1 MNILVQRFYHHKLDI
16 FIIEQKQGG
25 LKIPLIV
32 LIVKHLLLLSY
43 TYPADNTF
51 NPKSE
56 SFKICSFL
64 FYSLFFVCQFACT
77 GSVCERVT
85 AQRLVCQPAN
95 KQVKWRE
102 RKRKREKR
110 TGKKISKKNPHFTF
124 SSVGRSLM
132 NPRQKRRRRR
142 RSYELSIQPCS
153 SKLTAFMGDRTE
165 KGENRHLWELA

>member
-1 MNILVQRFYHHKLDI
+1 MNILVQRFYHHKLDV

-64 FYSLFFVCQFACT
+64 FYSLFLFVHL
-77 GSVCERVT
+77 RV
-85 AQRLVCQPAN
+85 LGLCV
-95 KQVKWRE
+95 RE
-102 RKRKREKR
+102 
-110 TGKKISKKNPHFTF
+110 
-124 SSVGRSLM
+124 
-132 NPRQKRRRRR
+132 
-142 RSYELSIQPCS
+142 
-153 SKLTAFMGDRTE
+153 
-165 KGENRHLWELA
+165 